1 MLAEEVF
8 PFDPEELVDRF
19 ADWLYLHKAN
29 SPSSVEWKRYI
40 IRKMLIDIMDGD
52 PRNYTRLL
60 PFIRSLEVD
69 TQKTYMYVIRQFYS
83 WLAGVLRE
91 AGQMDLYD
99 EFTQFVEEIR
109 VPRGSKRPQWL
120 TAEEARMLLDA
131 ASQEKDPRKY
141 AVILFLLSTGL
152 RVSEFVNLELTDFK
166 KDGNSYLMRIRGK
179 GNKERILR
187 ISEDLYSTLVNSGW
201 FNKKVH
207 RRTIHRWVA
216 DVGKKIGLEVHPH
229 TLRHTFAHTLLERGE
244 SLAMIQALL
253 GHASISTTGRYVRES
268 SAEIMLGRDWNSS

>member
-1 MLAEEVF
+1 MKITEEILK
-8 PFDPEELVDRF
+8 DPEALIDSF

-29 SPSSVEWKRYI
+29 SPSSVQWKRYI
-40 IRKMLIDIMDGD
+40 IRKMLIDIMDGN

-69 TQKTYMYVIRQFYS
+69 TQKTYMYVIRQFYQ
-83 WLAGVLRE
+83 WLASAFRE
-91 AGQMDLYD
+91 AGNMQLYD
-99 EFTQFVEEIR
+99 EFTEFAEDIR

-120 TAEEARMLLDA
+120 TVEEAQKLLDA
-131 ASQEKDPRKY
+131 AKEEKDPRKY
-141 AVILFLLSTGL
+141 AVIKFMLSTGL
-152 RVSEFVNLELTDFK
+152 RVSEFVSMELTDFK
-166 KDGNSYLMRIRGK
+166 KDGNSYLLRIRGK

-187 ISEDLYSTLVNSGW
+187 ISEDLYKLLVDSGW

-207 RRTIHRWVA
+207 RRTIHRWIS
-216 DVGKKIGLEVHPH
+216 DIGKKLGIEVHPH

-253 GHASISTTGRYVRES
+253 GHSSISTTGRYVRES
-268 SAEIMLGRDWNSS
+268 STEVMLGRDW

>member
-1 MLAEEVF
+1 MKITEEILK
-8 PFDPEELVDRF
+8 DPEAIIDAF

-29 SPSSVEWKRYI
+29 SPSSVQWKRYI
-40 IRKMLIDIMDGD
+40 IRKMLIDIMDGN

-69 TQKTYMYVIRQFYS
+69 TQKTYMYVIRQFYQ
-83 WLAGVLRE
+83 WLASAFRE
-91 AGQMDLYD
+91 AGNMQLYD
-99 EFTQFVEEIR
+99 EFTEFAEDIR

-120 TAEEARMLLDA
+120 TVEEAQKLLDA
-131 ASQEKDPRKY
+131 AKEEKDPRKY
-141 AVILFLLSTGL
+141 AVIKFMLSTGL
-152 RVSEFVNLELTDFK
+152 RVSEFVSMELTDFK
-166 KDGNSYLMRIRGK
+166 KDGNSYLLRIRGK

-187 ISEDLYSTLVNSGW
+187 ISEDLYKLLVDSGW

-207 RRTIHRWVA
+207 RRTIHRWIS
-216 DVGKKIGLEVHPH
+216 DIGKKLGIEVHPH

-253 GHASISTTGRYVRES
+253 GHSSISTTGRYVRES
-268 SAEIMLGRDWNSS
+268 STEVMLGRDW